1 MKTPKSTALRFG
13 LISGSIILVMI
24 LCTAPL
30 MGDEK
35 NFKTVEVV
43 GMCGMALA
51 LSMIYFAI
59 RSVRD
64 KLQGGFITFN
74 QAFRAGITVTLISS
88 LVYVAA
94 WMVFFNFIDSSFID
108 TYTAHQTSM
117 IESGSGTAEEKQ
129 MQVKALEIQMDS
141 YRKPLGMFT
150 FTFMEI
156 MPFGFAVTLICCILM
171 KRQKQEDAV

>member
-1 MKTPKSTALRFG
+1 MKTPQSTALRFG
-13 LISGSIILVMI
+13 FLSGGIILVMI

-30 MGDEK
+30 MGDLQ
-35 NFKTVEVV
+35 NFKTVEIV

-64 KLQGGFITFN
+64 KLQGGYITFN
-74 QAFRAGITVTLISS
+74 QAFRAGITVTLIVS

-94 WMVFFNFIDSSFID
+94 WMIFFNFIDNSFID
-108 TYTAHQTSM
+108 TYTAHQTSI
-117 IESGSGTAEEKQ
+117 IESGSGTAEEKS
-129 MQVKALEIQMDS
+129 MQVKALEIQMES

-156 MPFGFAVTLICCILM
+156 MPFGFVITLICCILM
-171 KRQKQEDAV
+171 KRQKPEASV